1 MDWEKIFRNDA
12 TDKGLISKIYKRLIQ
27 LENKK
32 TNLSKNRQKT
42 YIHFSK
48 EDTDGQQA
56 HEEMFNITTN
66 YQRNAN
72 QAYIDVSPHAG

>member
-48 EDTDGQQA
+48 EDTDGQKA
-56 HEEMFNITTN
+56 HEKMSTLLVTRKRKSRL
-66 YQRNAN
+66 Q
-72 QAYIDVSPHAG
+72 